1 MKLFQSWMDRI
12 WRLAD
17 SAGAERA
24 LAIVSCIESI
34 FFPVPPDLM
43 LIPMCLANRA
53 KAFRYATICLVASIL
68 GGVVGYVIGYY
79 FMETIGQRIV
89 EFYHFDAQILKI
101 EAWYNKYSAWAVA
114 IAGLTPVPYKVC
126 TLTAGMFKISFPI
139 FVIASVLARGLR
151 FFAVA
156 GLIYLYGEKV
166 RFFLEKRFDLVLT
179 ASAVLVVLGFVA
191 VKFF

>member
-53 KAFRYATICLVASIL
+53 KAFRYASICLAASIV
-68 GGVVGYVIGYY
+68 GGVIGYVIGYY
-79 FMETIGQRIV
+79 FMEIIGQPIV
-89 EFYHFDAQILKI
+89 DFYNFDEKILKI
-101 EAWYNKYSAWAVA
+101 EAWYNQYSAWAVA
-114 IAGLTPVPYKVC
+114 IAGLTPIPYKVC

-139 FVIASVLARGLR
+139 FVVASVMARGLR

-166 RFFLEKRFDLVLT
+166 RFFLEKRFDLVLMV
-179 ASAVLVVLGFVA
+179 SAVLVVLGFVA

>member
-68 GGVVGYVIGYY
+68 GGVIGYVIGYY
-79 FMETIGQRIV
+79 FMEAIGQRIV

-101 EAWYNKYSAWAVA
+101 ETWYNKYSAWAVA

-139 FVIASVLARGLR
+139 FMVASVLSRGLR

-179 ASAVLVVLGFVA
+179 VSAVLVVLGFVV

>member
-53 KAFRYATICLVASIL
+53 KAFRYASICLAASIV
-68 GGVVGYVIGYY
+68 GGVIGYVIGYY
-79 FMETIGQRIV
+79 FMEIIGQPIV
-89 EFYHFDAQILKI
+89 DFYNFDEKILKI
-101 EAWYNKYSAWAVA
+101 EAWYNQYSAWAVA
-114 IAGLTPVPYKVC
+114 IAGLTPIPYKVC

-139 FVIASVLARGLR
+139 FVVASVLARGLR

-166 RFFLEKRFDLVLT
+166 RFFLEKRFDLVLMV
-179 ASAVLVVLGFVA
+179 SAVLVVLGFVA

>member
-68 GGVVGYVIGYY
+68 GGVIGYVIGYY
-79 FMETIGQRIV
+79 FMEAIGQRIV

-139 FVIASVLARGLR
+139 FMVASVLSRGLR

-179 ASAVLVVLGFVA
+179 VSAVLVVLGFVV

>member
-1 MKLFQSWMDRI
+1 MKLFQSWMERI
-12 WRLAD
+12 WRIAD

-43 LIPMCLANRA
+43 LIPMCLANRT
-53 KAFRYATICLVASIL
+53 KAFRYAGICLGASII
-68 GGVVGYVIGYY
+68 GGVVGYIIGYY
-79 FMETIGQRIV
+79 FMEMIGQPIV
-89 EFYHFDAQILKI
+89 EFYHFEQQILKI
-101 EAWYNKYSAWAVA
+101 EQWYNTYSAWAVA

-139 FVIASVLARGLR
+139 FLVASVLARGLR

-156 GLIYLYGEKV
+156 GLIYVYGEKV
-166 RFFLEKRFDLVLT
+166 RFFLEKRFDLVLLI
-179 ASAVLVVLGFVA
+179 SAVLVVLGFVA
-191 VKFF
+191 VKFM

>member
-53 KAFRYATICLVASIL
+53 KAFRYASICLVASIV
-68 GGVVGYVIGYY
+68 GGVFGYIIGYY
-79 FMETIGQRIV
+79 FMEIIGQPIV
-89 EFYHFDAQILKI
+89 DFYNFEDKIFKI
-101 EAWYNKYSAWAVA
+101 EAWYNQYSAWAVA
-114 IAGLTPVPYKVC
+114 IAGLTPIPYKVC

-139 FVIASVLARGLR
+139 FIIASVMARGLR

-166 RFFLEKRFDLVLT
+166 RFFLEKRFDLVLMV
-179 ASAVLVVLGFVA
+179 SAVLVVLGFVA